1 MTFLTDLL
9 KDKPISELSKR
20 LYIRNLHKL
29 NQNQPVVNLD
39 FLKNTDEILNIISKY
54 KPTTKR
60 SFIIAIISVVKNDPE
75 LYKKYFD
82 LLTQMNGQLKL
93 KTFEQIYDIKI

>member
-75 LYKKYFD
+75 LYKTYFD